1 MDRFFELREEKC
13 YNQLIESADKN
24 AFKIGGIQ
32 MNKDVFFK
40 EAQGIA
46 PGLVELRRHLHRHP
60 GLGFDIPVSLEV
72 VERELT
78 QLGYTVE
85 KCGKAGLVTTIGNG
99 KGPVFLMRGDM
110 DALPIFEET
119 DLSFKS
125 TNDNMHACG
134 HDFHTVMLLGAA
146 QLLKKHEAEI
156 NGTVKLMFQPAEEIM
171 EGAHDMIEAGVL
183 ENPKVDAGM
192 MIHVAPAMPLEDG
205 TVIVGHKGIMM
216 ASCDWL
222 EIHIYGKSGHGAI
235 PHEAVDA
242 MIPMANILLALQEI
256 HGREI
261 SVDEKVALTF
271 GEVHGGTTS
280 NIIADHV
287 VLKGTLRTN
296 DDTLRVKIKER
307 IVEIVETM
315 AQVYRCR
322 GEVNYLAGAPTLINS
337 PELIE
342 LANNEIPGYL
352 PAGKFVS
359 TDDFTGLG
367 TIMASEDFAY
377 VSQEIPTVLYNL
389 AAADSRLSEPY
400 PVHHPKL
407 VLNEDVIPYGVTTYV
422 ATAFEYLA
430 SQQ

>member
-1 MDRFFELREEKC
+1 
-13 YNQLIESADKN
+13 
-24 AFKIGGIQ
+24 
-32 MNKDVFFK
+32 MNKDLFFK
-40 EAQGIA
+40 EAQEIT
-46 PGLVELRRHLHRHP
+46 PELVELRRHLHRNP

-72 VERELT
+72 VERELRE
-78 QLGYTVE
+78 LGYTVE
-85 KCGKAGLVTTIGNG
+85 KCGKAGLVTTIGTG
-99 KGPVFLMRGDM
+99 EGPVFLMRGDM

-125 TNDNMHACG
+125 TNENMHACG

-146 QLLKKHEAEI
+146 KILKKHEAEI
-156 NGTVKLMFQPAEEIM
+156 KGTVKLMFQPAEEIM
-171 EGAHDMIEAGVL
+171 EGAHDMIEAGLL

-192 MIHVAPAMPLEDG
+192 MIHVAPAMPLENG
-205 TVIVGHKGIMM
+205 TVIVGHEGIMM

-222 EIHIYGKSGHGAI
+222 EIHIHGKSGHGAT
-235 PHEAVDA
+235 PSEAVDA

-256 HGREI
+256 HGREL

-296 DDTLRVKIKER
+296 DDGLRATIKAR

-322 GEVNYLAGAPTLINS
+322 GEVVYLAGAPTLINDAA
-337 PELIE
+337 LIE
-342 LANNEIPGYL
+342 LANTKVPAYL
-352 PAGKFVS
+352 PEGKFVS
-359 TDDFTGLG
+359 TDNFPGMG

-407 VLNEDVIPYGVTTYV
+407 VLSEDIIPYGVTTYV
-422 ATAFEYLA
+422 ATAFEYFA
-430 SQQ
+430 NNQ